1 MPSDATTV
9 AAHTIDHKPHAAFF
23 RQSGWMMMSSIA
35 AGFMS
40 LGVHFL
46 NKVIPQEEYSN
57 FGVLLMVVA
66 CLPTMPLQMV
76 FAQQTASALAQ
87 NREGQLAGMIRVTW
101 FWTFAI
107 WVILA
112 VLAIIFREQI
122 VHGWKLSSSAPIFAA
137 LFAILVSLWLPLFA
151 GVMQG
156 RQDFFWYGWSVIAG
170 GVLRLAA
177 AAAAVMLFH
186 AGATGMLWGASIGVG
201 VASFIVIGR
210 SRDLWRPGLHA
221 EQFDS
226 KALFKQIMPLILAF
240 GVCQF
245 LFTTDTMY
253 AQAYFSADAMKHYV
267 AAGTLSRA
275 LLWLVLPLAS
285 VMFPKIVH
293 ASAKKEK
300 NNLLA
305 IVIAGTAV
313 LAIVGAVGLCIVGP
327 IVVRIV
333 FKPEDVA
340 DTVALLPWYAGAMIP
355 LALANVLVNDL
366 TARGRFKVVPLMLAI
381 GVGYAFTLPYML
393 QHYPGRMT
401 VVLQTLGVFTTL
413 LFIVC
418 AWFTWGVKG
427 PKSEVQSPT
436 LNA

>member
-1 MPSDATTV
+1 
-9 AAHTIDHKPHAAFF
+9 
-23 RQSGWMMMSSIA
+23 MSSII

-46 NKVIPQEEYSN
+46 NKILPPGEYSN
-57 FGVLLMVVA
+57 FGVLVMVVA

-76 FAQQTASALAQ
+76 FAQQTASALAE
-87 NREGQLAGMIRVTW
+87 NRERRLIGMIRWTW
-101 FWTFAI
+101 FWTFVI
-107 WVILA
+107 WIIVA
-112 VLAIIFREQI
+112 VLAMIFEKQI
-122 VHGWKLSSSAPIFAA
+122 VSGWKLSSSAPLYATV
-137 LFAILVSLWLPLFA
+137 FAILVSMWLPLFA

-156 RQDFFWYGWSVIAG
+156 RQDFFWYGWATIAG
-170 GVLRLAA
+170 GVLRVAA
-177 AAAAVMLFH
+177 AAAAVIVFH
-186 AGATGMLWGASIGVG
+186 SGASGMLWGATIGVG
-201 VASFIVIGR
+201 MASFIVVWRTRDFWIWGQR
-210 SRDLWRPGLHA
+210 SEP
-221 EQFDS
+221 FDS

-253 AQAYFSADAMKHYV
+253 AQAFFQTNEMKSYV

-275 LLWLVLPLAS
+275 LLWLVLPISS

-305 IVIAGTAV
+305 IVIVGTAV
-313 LAIVGAVGLCIVGP
+313 LAAIGVAGLCIVGP
-327 IVVRIV
+327 LVVRIV
-333 FKPEDVA
+333 YTSGVITS
-340 DTVALLPWYAGAMIP
+340 TVALLPWYAGAMIP

-366 TARGRFKVVPLMLAI
+366 MARGRFKVVPWMLVI

-393 QHYPGRMT
+393 RHHPGQMT

-413 LFIVC
+413 LFLVC
-418 AWFTWGVKG
+418 AWFTWGAKR
-427 PKSEVQSPT
+427 PKSEAPS
-436 LNA
+436 AA

>member
-1 MPSDATTV
+1 MASENTATPP
-9 AAHTIDHKPHAAFF
+9 TIDHKQHAVFF
-23 RQSGWMMMSSIA
+23 RQSGWMMMASII

-46 NKVIPQEEYSN
+46 NKIIPQSEYSN
-57 FGVLLMVVA
+57 FGVLVMVVA

-76 FAQQTASALAQ
+76 FAQQTASAIVE
-87 NREGQLAGMIRVTW
+87 NRERQLNGMIRWTW
-101 FWTFAI
+101 FWTTSIWIVVVVLTAI
-107 WVILA
+107 
-112 VLAIIFREQI
+112 FHKQI
-122 VHGWKLSSSAPIFAA
+122 VAGWQLSSVAP
-137 LFAILVSLWLPLFA
+137 LFATLVGILVSLWLPLFA

-156 RQDFFWYGWSVIAG
+156 RQDFFWYGWATIAG
-170 GVLRLAA
+170 GVLRV
-177 AAAAVMLFH
+177 AAAAVLVMAFH
-186 AGATGMLWGASIGVG
+186 LGAAGMLWGAAIGVG
-201 VASFIVIGR
+201 IASLIVIGR
-210 SRDLWRPGLHA
+210 TRDFWMWGRPS
-221 EQFDS
+221 EPFDS

-253 AQAYFSADAMKHYV
+253 AQVHFSADSMKHYV

-275 LLWLVLPLAS
+275 LLWLVLPISS

-293 ASAKKEK
+293 ANAKQEK

-313 LAIVGAVGLCIVGP
+313 LAIVGVIGLCVVGP

-333 FKPEDVA
+333 YEPADVP

-366 TARGRFKVVPLMLAI
+366 IARARFKVVPFMLVI
-381 GVGYAFTLPYML
+381 GVAYAFTLPYML
-393 QHYPGRMT
+393 RHHPGHMT

-418 AWFTWGVKG
+418 AWFTWGAK
-427 PKSEVQSPT
+427 PSKSEPQP
-436 LNA
+436 AA

>member
-1 MPSDATTV
+1 
-9 AAHTIDHKPHAAFF
+9 
-23 RQSGWMMMSSIA
+23 MMMSSII

-46 NKVIPQEEYSN
+46 NKVIPQGEYSN
-57 FGVLLMVVA
+57 FGVLVMVVA

-76 FAQQTASALAQ
+76 FAQQTATAIAE
-87 NREGQLAGMIRVTW
+87 NRERQLAGMIRWTW
-101 FWTFAI
+101 LWTSVI
-107 WVILA
+107 WVVVV
-112 VLAIIFREQI
+112 VLATIFQKQI
-122 VHGWKLSSSAPIFAA
+122 VSGWQLSSAAPLYATI
-137 LFAILVSLWLPLFA
+137 FAILVSLWLPLFA

-156 RQDFFWYGWSVIAG
+156 RQDFFWYGWATIAG

-177 AAAAVMLFH
+177 GAVAVIVFHLGAA
-186 AGATGMLWGASIGVG
+186 GMLWGATIGVG
-201 VASFIVIGR
+201 LASLIVIGR
-210 SRDLWRPGLHA
+210 TRDFWMWGQPS
-221 EQFDS
+221 EPFDS
-226 KALFKQIMPLILAF
+226 GALSKQIIPLILAF

-253 AQAYFSADAMKHYV
+253 AQVHFTADSMKRYV

-275 LLWLVLPLAS
+275 LLWLVLPISS

-313 LAIVGAVGLCIVGP
+313 LAVIGAAGLCIVGP

-366 TARGRFKVVPLMLAI
+366 MARGRFKAVPFMLVI
-381 GVGYAFTLPYML
+381 GVAYAFTLPYML
-393 QHYPGRMT
+393 RHYPGRMT

-418 AWFTWGVKG
+418 AWFTWGAKG
-427 PKSEVQSPT
+427 AKPVAQAPI
-436 LNA
+436 

>member
-1 MPSDATTV
+1 MPSDATT
-9 AAHTIDHKPHAAFF
+9 ATPPTIDHKQHAAFF
-23 RQSGWMMMSSIA
+23 RQSGWMMMSSII

-46 NKVIPQEEYSN
+46 NKVIKQEEYSN

-87 NREGQLAGMIRVTW
+87 NRERQLVGMIRATW
-101 FWTFAI
+101 LWTFAI
-107 WVILA
+107 WVVVAALA
-112 VLAIIFREQI
+112 VIFRGDI
-122 VHGWKLSSSAPIFAA
+122 VHGWKLSSASPMFAT
-137 LFAILVSLWLPLFA
+137 LFVILVSLWLPLFA

-156 RQDFFWYGWSVIAG
+156 RQDFFWYGWAVIVG
-170 GVLRLAA
+170 GVLRLVGAA
-177 AAAAVMLFH
+177 MAVMLFH
-186 AGATGMLWGASIGVG
+186 VGATGMLWGAGIGVG
-201 VASFIVIGR
+201 IASLIVIGR
-210 SRDLWRPGLHA
+210 SRDLWMPGVHA
-221 EQFDS
+221 ERFDS
-226 KALFKQIMPLILAF
+226 TALFKQIMPLILAF

-245 LFTTDTMY
+245 LFTTDTMF
-253 AQAYFSADAMKHYV
+253 AQAYFEADPMKHYV

-313 LAIVGAVGLCIVGP
+313 LAIVGAAGLCIVGP

-366 TARGRFKVVPLMLAI
+366 MARGRFKVVPLMLII
-381 GVGYAFTLPYML
+381 GIGYAFTLPYML
-393 QHYPGRMT
+393 RHYPGRMT

-413 LFIVC
+413 LFVVC
-418 AWFTWGVKG
+418 AWFTWGAKS
-427 PKSEVQSPT
+427 PKSEIQSPQ
-436 LNA
+436 